1 MLDHDLL
8 ARFTTHLKE
17 ALQKSLAFAI
27 QNGRMLVEPGD
38 LFVGLYQEQGC
49 IAAELL
55 QKTALSGEAL
65 LVLLARATPIRSGS
79 VAAPDLAPTS
89 RRLLERAVLLA
100 REYEHRYIGT
110 EHLLYALLEQPD
122 ASLKACFE
130 ELDLHYDELREQLKQ
145 LLTSGGKF
153 PDLSGARSG
162 EASSAQEGGA
172 EEAPRQGQGPATSPA
187 AKSSKKALDI
197 FARHLTQ
204 RDTAA
209 TLDPVIGRDA
219 ELTRMIEILCR
230 RTKNNPILLGEP
242 GVGKTALVEGLAQRL
257 VEGSVPDVLQGKRV
271 YAIDLAL
278 MVAGTMYRGEFESR
292 LKQLVEEVKSD
303 PSIILFIDE
312 IHTLVGAGSTSGT
325 LDAANILKPALA
337 RGDIRCI
344 GATTWAEYKKHLEP
358 DAALERR
365 FQPVDVQEPT
375 PEATLV
381 MLRGLQPRYEAFHHV
396 RFAKGLPEVVV
407 RLAERYLT
415 DRFFPDKAID
425 ILDEAAAH
433 VSAKTHSKKEVA
445 QWRAIDTQLEQV
457 RAKKETAIEAND
469 LKQAAKEAREEEK
482 LLKQKA
488 KVQETLAL
496 LREKASLVVEEEDVL
511 RVVARLARLPLES
524 IARTEQKQLQQLE
537 ERLGQHVFGQPQ
549 ALRAVSDLVK
559 RARLGLHHPRRP
571 KASWL
576 FVGPSGT
583 GKTALARELAK
594 ELFGSEDALVRLD
607 MSEFSE
613 GHSVAKLLGSP
624 AGYVGFREQNRLA
637 DAIRK
642 RPHAVFLFDEFEK
655 AHVDIQNLLLQILED
670 GTIQDSTGK
679 ALSFRQAYIILTSNA
694 GADLY
699 NTSPL
704 GFGTLST
711 DASEQR
717 LRERLRETFRPELLN
732 RLDRLVFFRPLEEQ
746 ALKAIVEHELGE
758 LLQRLPKNEQRLK
771 IDPVLSNWIIKKA
784 QKDPRQGARIVRRIV
799 EQEIESVLVSYLLR
813 KAVGKKPTKLTLI
826 QEQPALK

>member
-27 QNGRMLVEPGD
+27 QNGRMLVDPGD

-55 QKTALSGEAL
+55 QKTTISGEAL
-65 LVLLARATPIRSGS
+65 VVLLARTTPVRPGS
-79 VAAPDLAPTS
+79 VAAPDLSPSS

-110 EHLLYALLEQPD
+110 EHLLYALIEQPD

-130 ELDLHYDELREQLKQ
+130 ELALRYDELREQLKQ
-145 LLTSGGKF
+145 LLTSGAKF
-153 PDLSGARSG
+153 PDLSGARSS
-162 EASSAQEGGA
+162 ETPSAQEGP
-172 EEAPRQGQGPATSPA
+172 EDAPRQGQGPAPSA
-187 AKSSKKALDI
+187 AKTSKKALDI

-204 RDTAA
+204 RETAS

-381 MLRGLQPRYEAFHHV
+381 MLRGLQPRYEAFHRV

-457 RAKKETAIEAND
+457 RLKKEAAIEAND

-488 KVQETLAL
+488 KVQETLAT
-496 LREKASLVVEEEDVL
+496 LREKAALVVEEEDVL

-524 IARTEQKQLQQLE
+524 IARTEQKHLQQLE

-559 RARLGLHHPRRP
+559 RARLGLHHPSRP

-704 GFGTLST
+704 GFGTVST
-711 DASEQR
+711 DASDQR

-732 RLDRLVFFRPLEEQ
+732 RLDRLVFFRPLDEQ
-746 ALKAIVEHELGE
+746 ALKAIVDHELGQ

-771 IDPVLSNWIIKKA
+771 VDPTLSSWIMKKA

-799 EQEIESVLVSYLLR
+799 EQEIESVLVNYLLR
-813 KAVGKKPTKLTLI
+813 KTSGKKPTKLTLV